1 MFASRQDA
9 GEKLA
14 RFLQQEGVQG
24 DFVVGLPRGGV
35 VVAAE
40 VAHEL
45 HLPLDIVVVR
55 KIGHPWHRE
64 YALGAIAENGVV
76 VLDEQLLRNNPLIR
90 ADLDEVI
97 QEETQRLLD
106 YQARFHRPA
115 PPDLSGK
122 SVILV
127 DDGLATGATTEAAVL
142 SLRKQNPASI
152 TVAAPVG
159 SANAVDRLRRVA
171 DDIAVLYVDPDF
183 DAVGRYYEIFTQTT
197 DDEVTDLLKASA
209 TAAKTS

>member
-97 QEETQRLLD
+97 QEENERLLD
-106 YQARFHRPA
+106 YQARFHRQA
-115 PPDLSGK
+115 PPGLTGK
-122 SVILV
+122 FVILV

-159 SANAVDRLRRVA
+159 SANAVDRLRQVA

-183 DAVGRYYEIFTQTT
+183 EAVGRYYDTFAQTT
-197 DDEVTDLLKASA
+197 DDEVTDLLKSNC
-209 TAAKTS
+209 TVTKT